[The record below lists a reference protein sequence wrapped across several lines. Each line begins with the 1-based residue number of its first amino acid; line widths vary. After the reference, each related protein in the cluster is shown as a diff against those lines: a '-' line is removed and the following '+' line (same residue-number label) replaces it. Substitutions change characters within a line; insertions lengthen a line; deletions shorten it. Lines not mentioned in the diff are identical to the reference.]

1 MNGEP
6 IKEHPLF
13 IGPNHEVGI
22 SPDMEVREVE
32 STVSRRRARA
42 EAATVCELHPI
53 ALEGALQCLS

>member
-6 IKEHPLF
+6 IKEHHLF

-32 STVSRRRARA
+32 YRPTETRPCRGSNGLRITPDRS
-42 EAATVCELHPI
+42 
-53 ALEGALQCLS
+53 